1 MIQGEPVSM
10 FPTSLLLNNIG
21 RDFTHDELDCVLE
34 YKDTVRSNT
43 GNITTKDVLVLE
55 NPRLAGLKSLVEEAL
70 QDYLIQVYNPINPDK
85 IRLVPT
91 QSWLNFTDKTQYHH
105 KHYHHNSIISGCLYI
120 NAKRESDS
128 IVFTKRATGEPWQIQ
143 ALEQNYFNCN
153 EFTVPVNTGDL
164 VLFPSNLIHSV
175 PKTEHEYT
183 RISLAFNSF
192 WDGELGFIKGAID
205 GINFLR
211 INVPS
216 QQR

>member
-1 MIQGEPVSM
+1 MNPELVSL
-10 FPTSLLLNNIG
+10 FPTSLLVNNIG
-21 RDFTHDELDCVLE
+21 RGLTDEELDCVLD
-34 YKDTVRSNT
+34 YQDTVRANT

-55 NPRLAGLKSLVEEAL
+55 NPKLAGLKKLVEEAL
-70 QDYLIQVYNPINPDK
+70 QDYLTQVYNPINPDK
-85 IRLVPT
+85 IRLVVT

-120 NAKRESDS
+120 NARKDSDC
-128 IVFTKRATGEPWQIQ
+128 IMFTKRATGEPWQIQ

-153 EFTVPVNTGDL
+153 EFTVPVETGDL

-175 PKTEHEYT
+175 PQTDHDYT

-192 WDGELGFIKGAID
+192 WDGELGFVKGAID

-211 INVPS
+211 VHTPS
-216 QQR
+216 QHR